1 MFTDTVKHC
10 VRFFEYNKTPQKTV
24 EFIFVVIG
32 YLGIVGGTC

>member
-24 EFIFVVIG
+24 EFIFS
-32 YLGIVGGTC
+32 YRGIVGGAC